1 MRESRMHH
9 FMCVRAHASI
19 CVCVC
24 VCVCGRVR
32 ECVRVCVHFQDTL
45 VLLLLIIDE
54 HAAVIPDKSAGFQV
68 L

>member
-9 FMCVRAHASI
+9 FMCVRAHASM
-19 CVCVC
+19 C

>member
-1 MRESRMHH
+1 
-9 FMCVRAHASI
+9 MCVRAHASM
-19 CVCVC
+19 CVC

-32 ECVRVCVHFQDTL
+32 ECVRVCVQFQDTL

-54 HAAVIPDKSAGFQV
+54 HAAVIPDKSVGFQV